1 MKCLNTFQEMEDL
14 YQDYLKK
21 NAETPIPTHFIDST
35 PLVAPFINSHKAKEG
50 FSLTKGLHFLGRSG
64 VKLINGLRVAFVSG
78 VDFDILGGS
87 SLASGT
93 NGKYLGHYFFE
104 EDLIKIE

>member
-1 MKCLNTFQEMEDL
+1 
-14 YQDYLKK
+14 
-21 NAETPIPTHFIDST
+21 
-35 PLVAPFINSHKAKEG
+35 
-50 FSLTKGLHFLGRSG
+50 LGRSG

-78 VDFDILGGS
+78 IDFDILGGS

-104 EDLIKIE
+104 EELIKIE